1 MRLYPANGNIDIEPR
16 DHESEIPALP
26 SLPDARY
33 APSARVE
40 GVQGG
45 VQLKLS
51 SIAGQVR
58 NVRFTMD
65 RHEGWPQFSDQG
77 LADMRIGGRGLTI
90 LIDLATHPAS
100 EITGRSDFRSSVLPA
115 ALIAHHVRVRIDRL
129 SLNLH
134 DSLHDSMYRVF
145 NPIVSSSLNGTWN
158 GPFAI
163 KSSM

>member
-1 MRLYPANGNIDIEPR
+1 M
-16 DHESEIPALP
+16 
-26 SLPDARY
+26 
-33 APSARVE
+33 
-40 GVQGG
+40 
-45 VQLKLS
+45 KLS

-65 RHEGWPQFSDQG
+65 RHEGWPRFSDQG
-77 LADMRIGGRGLTI
+77 LADLRIGGRGLTI

-100 EITGRSDFRSSVLPA
+100 EMTGRSDFRSSVLPA

-145 NPIVSSSLNGTWN
+145 NPVVASVVKRNMER
-158 GPFAI
+158 AI
-163 KSSM
+163 RDQIINVVDSIDGLLERLSKTVVH